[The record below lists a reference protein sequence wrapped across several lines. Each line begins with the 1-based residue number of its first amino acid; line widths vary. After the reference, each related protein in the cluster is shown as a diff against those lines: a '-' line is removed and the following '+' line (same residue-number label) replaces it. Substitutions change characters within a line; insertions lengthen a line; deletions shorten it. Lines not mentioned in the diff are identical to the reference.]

1 LAVIAL
7 NNLYRFVIGM
17 IMKGTP
23 YIKPEGYL
31 FLDHKRKLGL
41 VKRIQ
46 KQLDKFALTKED
58 FIFSTN

>member
-1 LAVIAL
+1 
-7 NNLYRFVIGM
+7 M
-17 IMKGTP
+17 IVKGTP